1 VTSSR
6 AMVAAAEHAG
16 LLEPLRAFGGQLT
29 VATCILATT
38 MLPTEI
44 QNLMTNSAKFAY
56 YTPGLLNRQMTFGSL
71 EDCVRSA
78 VAGRVIRNESV
89 WDE

>member
-1 VTSSR
+1 
-6 AMVAAAEHAG
+6 
-16 LLEPLRAFGGQLT
+16 
-29 VATCILATT
+29 
-38 MLPTEI
+38 MLPPEI

-78 VAGRVIRNESV
+78 VAGRIIK
-89 WDE
+89 DETLWEE